1 MNKLN
6 PLSHSKVF
14 AAVLLN
20 QILFDSLSIK
30 HCFLHSYLLME
41 FPKILENRMTTLET
55 KVLFHSLTV
64 NMAAFKM

>member
-14 AAVLLN
+14 AAVLL
-20 QILFDSLSIK
+20 ILFDSLSIK